1 MAASVQTSRPSGG
14 RRGRARRHVV
24 MHDINVTP
32 FVDVMLVLLVIF
44 MVTAPLMQ
52 QGVDVELPRTT
63 TQPIRLEQEPLVLT
77 VRKDGKAFLGRQEI
91 ALPELQAKL
100 VAVFGA
106 RGDKELFLR
115 ADREAP
121 YGLVV
126 KAMAAARGAGATKLG
141 IVTEPE
147 G

>member
-1 MAASVQTSRPSGG
+1 MGAVRRSGHG
-14 RRGRARRHVV
+14 GLSAE
-24 MHDINVTP
+24 INVTP

-52 QGVDVELPRTT
+52 QGMDVDLPETT
-63 TQPIRLEQEPLVLT
+63 TQPLRVSGEPLVLT
-77 VRKDGKAFLGRQEI
+77 VQRDGRAFLAREEI
-91 ALPELQAKL
+91 ALEGLEAKL
-100 VAVFGA
+100 AAVFEA
-106 RGDKELFLR
+106 RGDRELYLQ

-126 KAMAAARGAGATKLG
+126 QAMAAARGAGATKLG

-147 G
+147 S

>member
-1 MAASVQTSRPSGG
+1 MAAI
-14 RRGRARRHVV
+14 RRHG
-24 MHDINVTP
+24 HGGLASEINVTP

-52 QGVDVELPRTT
+52 QGMDVNLPETT
-63 TQPIRLEQEPLVLT
+63 TEPLQLSEEPLVLT
-77 VRKDGKAFLGRQEI
+77 VQRDGRTFLAREEI
-91 ALPELQAKL
+91 AAEGLAAKL
-100 VAVFGA
+100 AAVFAA
-106 RGDKELFLR
+106 RGDKELFLQ

-126 KAMAAARGAGATKLG
+126 KAMAAARSAGVTKLG

-147 G
+147 S

>member
-1 MAASVQTSRPSGG
+1 MAVRRASQGG
-14 RRGRARRHVV
+14 REISE
-24 MHDINVTP
+24 INVTP

-44 MVTAPLMQ
+44 MVTAPMMQ
-52 QGVDVELPRTT
+52 QGVDVDLPKTT
-63 TQPIRLEQEPLVLT
+63 TQPLRLDQEPLVLT
-77 VRKDGKAFLGRQEI
+77 VRKDGRAFLGRQEV
-91 ALPELQAKL
+91 ALPDLQAKL

-106 RGDKELFLR
+106 RGDRDLYLR

-126 KAMAAARGAGATKLG
+126 KAIAAARGAGATKLG

>member
-1 MAASVQTSRPSGG
+1 MSE
-14 RRGRARRHVV
+14 
-24 MHDINVTP
+24 INVTP

-52 QGVDVELPRTT
+52 QGVDVDLPETT
-63 TQPIRLEQEPLVLT
+63 TQPLRLSEEPLILT
-77 VRKDGKAFLGRQEI
+77 VQKEGKIFLGSQEVPSDELL
-91 ALPELQAKL
+91 AKLQAI
-100 VAVFGA
+100 FDA
-106 RGDKELFLR
+106 RGDKELYLR

-126 KAMAAARGAGATKLG
+126 KAMAAAREAGATKLG

>member
-1 MAASVQTSRPSGG
+1 MAVRRAGAGG
-14 RRGRARRHVV
+14 REISE
-24 MHDINVTP
+24 INVTP

-44 MVTAPLMQ
+44 MVTAPMMQ
-52 QGVDVELPRTT
+52 QGVDVDLPQTT
-63 TQPIRLEQEPLVLT
+63 TQPLRLNQEPLVLT

-91 ALPELQAKL
+91 AIAELGPKL

-106 RGDKELFLR
+106 RGDKALYLR

>member
-1 MAASVQTSRPSGG
+1 MAVRRASHGG
-14 RRGRARRHVV
+14 RELSE
-24 MHDINVTP
+24 INVTP

-100 VAVFGA
+100 VAVFGS

>member
-1 MAASVQTSRPSGG
+1 MAVRRASHGG
-14 RRGRARRHVV
+14 REISE
-24 MHDINVTP
+24 INVTP

-63 TQPIRLEQEPLVLT
+63 TQPLRLDQEPLVLT

-91 ALPELQAKL
+91 ALTELQAKL

-106 RGDKELFLR
+106 RGDKELYLR

-141 IVTEPE
+141 VVTEPE

>member
-1 MAASVQTSRPSGG
+1 MAAV
-14 RRGRARRHVV
+14 RRGGHTGLSSE
-24 MHDINVTP
+24 INVTP

-52 QGVDVELPRTT
+52 QGMDVDLPETT
-63 TQPIRLEQEPLVLT
+63 TQPLRLSDEPLILT
-77 VRKDGKAFLGRQEI
+77 VQRDGRTFLAREEI
-91 ALPELQAKL
+91 ALDGLEEKL
-100 VAVFGA
+100 GAVFAA
-106 RGDKELFLR
+106 RGDKELYLR

-147 G
+147 S